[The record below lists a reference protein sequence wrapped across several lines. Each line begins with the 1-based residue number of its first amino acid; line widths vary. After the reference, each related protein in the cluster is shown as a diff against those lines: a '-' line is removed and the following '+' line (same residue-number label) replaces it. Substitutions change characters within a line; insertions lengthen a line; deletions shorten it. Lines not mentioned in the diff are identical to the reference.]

1 MFTDPSRREVL
12 KEAGVKFAHDN
23 KLLFIE
29 ESSALA
35 DINIAPLVE
44 LLIKSEFNQ
53 GYMKCR
59 LILSKKDWK
68 LVNF

>member
-1 MFTDPSRREVL
+1 MFKDPSRREVL

-44 LLIKSEFNQ
+44 LLIKSSFKKE
-53 GYMKCR
+53 YMKYKQ
-59 LILSKKDWK
+59 I
-68 LVNF
+68 